1 MLEFAQRLS
10 WWHWWIA
17 AAVLAAAETFL
28 PGAIAIWFAA
38 AAVVVGALLLLVP
51 SIAWQ
56 FQLVLFGALGVVAIV
71 VWRRYRFAGEKDSVQ
86 STLNQRGQQYVGKE
100 YTLVEAL
107 SGGNGKI
114 RVGDTVWLV
123 NGTDAPVGSR
133 VRVVGVNGAVLRV
146 EHAAQAT

>member
-1 MLEFAQRLS
+1 MLEFAQQLS

-51 SIAWQ
+51 SIPWQ
-56 FQLVLFGALGVVAIV
+56 FQLVLFGVLGVLAII
-71 VWRRYRFAGEKDSVQ
+71 VWRRYRFGGEKDSVQ

-100 YTLVEAL
+100 FTLVEAL

-123 NGTDAPVGSR
+123 TGADAPTGAR
-133 VRVVGVNGAVLRV
+133 VRVTGVNGAVLRV
-146 EHAAQAT
+146 EHST